1 MPGRPTSDRY
11 PKPTTR
17 RLRVFAF
24 DPQASTRL
32 DTALINQ
39 AVITLPWET
48 DKIESPLMPGPVND
62 YLEVIDVDPMSGQF
76 YEPVDLNHPHL
87 LAQDGL
93 APSEGDPRFHQQMT
107 FAVAMKT
114 IKTFERALGRKIL
127 WAPERDKAEN
137 SGEEQG
143 EYKQVP
149 KLRIYPHALREANA
163 YYSRTKKALLFG
175 YFRADSNE
183 AGCNLPGGWVF
194 TALSHDVIVHETTHA
209 ILDGLHRWYAEPT
222 SPDSLAFHEGF
233 SDIVALFLH
242 FTLPEAVADQ
252 ISRMGGDLSNRT
264 LLSELAQQFGEATG
278 NRGALRSAIDG
289 KEPDAKALSQVTTP
303 HERGAILVAA
313 VFDAFVTIYE
323 RRTADLLRIA
333 ALDKEQ
339 AKRNSGRLHPDLV
352 KRLTDEAIK
361 TADQVLRIC
370 IRALDY
376 LPPVDVRFGE
386 FLRAIIT
393 ADTDLV
399 RDDRLNYRLA
409 FVEAFRRR
417 GIFPENCLSLA
428 PDSLLWEGPQG
439 VNLETVDIKEYGLDL
454 KSQFKRD
461 EIFNQ
466 SKDNCLKVRNW
477 FMKSEGYVK
486 DGLWFDLCGLDDRS
500 DSTENVGRGG
510 KSQNYKIEIHS
521 VRMTRRTGPEGE
533 DLRQLVVEIIQ
544 QRKGFFNES
553 CPSDSQNK
561 EDFWFRGGATLIF
574 DMKDYYL
581 RYVIRKKISD
591 KADRDDKKNKR
602 LKEQRNYLMAINQD
616 RFGYTYLGE
625 RSYAREPEPFAVTHR
640 GM

>member
-1 MPGRPTSDRY
+1 MPVRPTSDRY

-32 DTALINQ
+32 DTASINQ
-39 AVITLPWET
+39 AVITLPWEV
-48 DKIESPLMPGPVND
+48 DKIELPLMPGPVND

-93 APSEGDPRFHQQMT
+93 APSEADPRFHQQMT

-127 WAPERDKAEN
+127 WAPEWVKAQESGKKNARD
-137 SGEEQG
+137 
-143 EYKQVP
+143 EYKP
-149 KLRIYPHALREANA
+149 IPRLRIYPHALREANA

-175 YFRADSNE
+175 YFRAVSNE

-209 ILDGLHRWYAEPT
+209 ILDGLHRRYAEPT
-222 SPDSLAFHEGF
+222 SIDSLAFHEGF
-233 SDIVALFLH
+233 ADIVALFLH

-252 ISRMGGDLSNRT
+252 ISRMGGDLSDRT

-278 NRGALRSAIDG
+278 NHGALRSAIDG
-289 KEPDAKALSQVTTP
+289 KEPDAKALSQVTTA

-339 AKRNSGRLHPDLV
+339 AKRDSGRLHPDLV

-409 FVEAFRRR
+409 FVDAFRRR
-417 GIFPENCLSLA
+417 GIYPENCLSLA
-428 PDSLLWEGPQG
+428 PDSLLWESPQG
-439 VNLETVDIKEYGLDL
+439 LDLETVDIKKYGLDL
-454 KSQFKRD
+454 QSKFKRD
-461 EIFNQ
+461 EIFTQFNN
-466 SKDNCLKVRNW
+466 NCFKIRQW
-477 FMKSEGYVK
+477 FMTEEGPVK
-486 DGLWFDLCGLDDRS
+486 DKMWFDLVGLDSRSGTAESVEHAGPS
-500 DSTENVGRGG
+500 DSSG
-510 KSQNYKIEIHS
+510 NYKIEVHS

-544 QRKGFFNES
+544 RRKGFFDES
-553 CPSDSQNK
+553 CPSDSRKK
-561 EDFWFRGGATLIF
+561 EDFWYRGGATLIF
-574 DMKDYYL
+574 DMKDYSL
-581 RYVIRKKISD
+581 RYVIRKNIK
-591 KADRDDKKNKR
+591 DDKR
-602 LKEQRNYLMAINQD
+602 LKEQRDYLRNINQN
-616 RFGYTYLGE
+616 RLGFTYLGE
-625 RSYAREPEPFAVTHR
+625 RSYSSEQEPFAVTHR